1 MVDKTDAIRMAAAES
16 ADDQK
21 HDDEIRTKVERR
33 TLREKTP
40 TALERGLTEEERDA
54 VAEHGK
60 LSALSVYSIVMREG
74 EEELDR
80 PKTSLW
86 WSGVAAGI
94 GISTSVLAEGVIRSG
109 WGGNPP
115 YLSLIESL
123 GYTFGFVLVMMCRL
137 QLFTENTITVVLP
150 VLANPSRHRFY
161 RTGRLWGV
169 VFVANMFGTFFT
181 AAIAVHGGVVPEPV
195 MASIF
200 EISRHVAKI
209 PPLTAML
216 LGIPAGFLIAAL
228 VWMLPTAKGS
238 EVVVIIMFTWLI
250 AAGGFTHVV
259 AGSNEIFTLVMAGEM
274 NIAVAFTHHIF
285 PVLIGNVLGGTVL
298 FALLAYGQIKQEI

>member
-115 YLSLIESL
+115 I
-123 GYTFGFVLVMMCRL
+123 CR
-137 QLFTENTITVVLP
+137 
-150 VLANPSRHRFY
+150 
-161 RTGRLWGV
+161 
-169 VFVANMFGTFFT
+169 
-181 AAIAVHGGVVPEPV
+181 
-195 MASIF
+195 
-200 EISRHVAKI
+200 
-209 PPLTAML
+209 
-216 LGIPAGFLIAAL
+216 
-228 VWMLPTAKGS
+228 
-238 EVVVIIMFTWLI
+238 
-250 AAGGFTHVV
+250 
-259 AGSNEIFTLVMAGEM
+259 
-274 NIAVAFTHHIF
+274 
-285 PVLIGNVLGGTVL
+285 
-298 FALLAYGQIKQEI
+298 